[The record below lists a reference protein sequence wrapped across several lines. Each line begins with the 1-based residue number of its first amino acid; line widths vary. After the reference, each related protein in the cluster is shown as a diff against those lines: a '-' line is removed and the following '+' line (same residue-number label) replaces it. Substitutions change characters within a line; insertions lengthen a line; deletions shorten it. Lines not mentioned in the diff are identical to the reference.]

1 MFVDLAS
8 LTSREPV
15 PGYKAVFVHSP
26 NMTIAYWDVA
36 EGAAMPEH
44 KHPHEQVA
52 SVIEG
57 RFELTVAGETRVL
70 DSSCAVVIPSMTPH
84 SGRALTRCRLIDAFH
99 PVREEFR

>member
-1 MFVDLAS
+1 
-8 LTSREPV
+8 
-15 PGYKAVFVHSP
+15 
-26 NMTIAYWDVA
+26 
-36 EGAAMPEH
+36 
-44 KHPHEQVA
+44 VA

-84 SGRALTRCRLIDAFH
+84 SGRALTRCQLIDAFH